1 MSPAVIESDRHLLA
15 VPLGG
20 CPAGTRRAVSTSR
33 RVAWT
38 VVLALS
44 LSACRMPYIP
54 GVTSPP
60 PAAGVTLK
68 DSSGHVVGSA
78 VFLQQDD
85 GVRVLLDLRDVTP
98 GTKAVHIHEVGRC
111 DAPTF
116 DSSGAHF
123 NPKKAEHGDE
133 NPRGPHAGDLPNIT
147 VDATGRGHLEVT
159 KSRVTLDPGPTSL
172 LDGRGTALV
181 VHEDRDDMRTDP
193 AGNSGR
199 RVACGVIVRG
209 G

>member
-1 MSPAVIESDRHLLA
+1 MTTL
-15 VPLGG
+15 
-20 CPAGTRRAVSTSR
+20 TS
-33 RVAWT
+33 VARI
-38 VVLALS
+38 VALALS
-44 LSACRMPYIP
+44 LSACSMPYVP

-68 DSSGHVVGSA
+68 DSSGRVVGSA
-78 VFLQQDD
+78 VLLQKGD
-85 GVRVLLDLRDVTP
+85 GVRILLDLTGATP

-111 DAPTF
+111 DAPDF
-116 DSSGAHF
+116 DSAGAHF
-123 NPKKAEHGDE
+123 NPKKAEHGTE

-159 KSRVTLDPGPTSL
+159 DPRVTLEAGSTSL
-172 LDGRGTALV
+172 FDGEGTALV
-181 VHEDRDDMRTDP
+181 VHEGPDDMRTDP

-199 RVACGVIVRG
+199 RIACGVIVRG